1 MTVINTEIGKVS
13 WDGDLTAHSEITLP
27 SGAKVKLQ
35 QWISLTNGEC
45 LEWLNNKRGMPR
57 MAKLEQTCP

>member
-13 WDGDLTAHSEITLP
+13 WDGDLTAQSEITLP

-45 LEWLNNKRGMPR
+45 LEWLNSDKPAPNPLQSKPER
-57 MAKLEQTCP
+57 